1 MITGTVEQQA
11 IWEEIQ
17 HGTGHIIVD
26 AGAGVGKTF
35 TIVEGANRDNG
46 NKKAFLAFNKSI
58 ATELGERLPND
69 VEAKTFHALGFA
81 ALRAAGIKTKVNNFK
96 VKNII
101 DDILGRDFYAQPLV
115 KLISLIKGSLTD
127 AEDTS
132 SIHGLIDEYNVE
144 FKSDR
149 EEAIALANIPAILN
163 RCMQNTSMIDFDD
176 MIWLP
181 LVLNM
186 PLPTFDTLFVDE
198 AQDFNEMQREL
209 ISRCV
214 GNGRCIIVGD
224 PNQAIYGFRGADSNS
239 MNMFSQR
246 LENGSREIKRFSLS
260 LTWRCPKSVV
270 AEANRYVTNFNCRS
284 DAEDGNVMVNAAF
297 TPLEGDMVL
306 CRYNAPLVSAFYDLI
321 LQGKSAYILGRDM
334 TKGLINAVK
343 KITSNERMGSEEFID
358 LLKQDYAFQ
367 YNKLVQAE
375 KFNQANNLEDKHEC
389 LLILSSKADT
399 VGGII
404 AEIKRVFDNNDK
416 GEIMLSTVHKA
427 KGLEA
432 DNVYILAT
440 ERMPHPKAT
449 NPKEERNICYV
460 AITRAKKNLF
470 YCGPKPRS

>member
-270 AEANRYVTNFNCRS
+270 AEANRYVSNFSCRS
-284 DAEDGNVMVNAAF
+284 DAEDGNVIVNAAF

-334 TKGLINAVK
+334 TKGLINSVK

>member
-1 MITGTVEQQA
+1 MVTGTKEQDA
-11 IWEEIQ
+11 IWNEIEN
-17 HGTGHIIVD
+17 GTGHIIVN

-35 TIVEGANRDNG
+35 TIVEGANRDSG
-46 NKKAFLAFNKSI
+46 VKKAFLAFNKSI
-58 ATELGERLPND
+58 QLELAERLPDD
-69 VEAKTFHALGFA
+69 VEVKTFHALGFA
-81 ALRAAGIKTKVNNFK
+81 ALRAAGIRTKVNNFK

-101 DDILGRDFYAQPLV
+101 DDILGRDFYAQPLI
-115 KLISLIKGSLTD
+115 KLISLIKGSMID
-127 AEDTS
+127 ENDTKGIYS
-132 SIHGLIDEYNVE
+132 LIDEYNIE
-144 FKSDR
+144 FNSDR
-149 EEAIALANIPAILN
+149 EELIAIDSIPAILN
-163 RCMQNTSMIDFDD
+163 QCKQNTSLIDFDD

-181 LVLNM
+181 LVLDM

-239 MNMFSQR
+239 MDIFVKR
-246 LENGSREIKRFSLS
+246 LEKGDKEIKRFSLS
-260 LTWRCPKSVV
+260 LTWRCPKNVV
-270 AEANRYVTNFNCRS
+270 SEANRYVKNFSCPS
-284 DAEDGNVMVNAAF
+284 SADDGMVVENAPF
-297 TPLEGDMVL
+297 NPQEGDMVL

-321 LQGKSAYILGRDM
+321 LQGKSAYVLGRDM
-334 TKGLINAVK
+334 TKGLINGVR
-343 KITSNERMGSEEFID
+343 KITKNDNMGAEEFRE
-358 LLKQDYAFQ
+358 LLTQDFRFTYD
-367 YNKLVQAE
+367 KLMAADKV
-375 KFNQANNLEDKHEC
+375 NQANNLEDKFEC
-389 LLILSSKADT
+389 LKIFSTMATT
-399 VGGII
+399 VGGIVN
-404 AEIKRVFDNNDK
+404 EIKRVFDNNDK

-470 YCGPKPRS
+470 YCGPRPKS

>member
-1 MITGTVEQQA
+1 MINGTVEQQA

>member
-270 AEANRYVTNFNCRS
+270 AEANRYVSNFSCRS